1 MATDLLPATDL
12 APALPPGLTPEQR
25 IDAWLD
31 LMEACDEFLLAGLRL
46 KVGPGGDVQAAYRQ
60 WYAEL
65 MAEHDRT
72 MQHLVEEFNRR
83 SDKDGRRGRVAGA

>member
-1 MATDLLPATDL
+1 MATDLVPATDL

-25 IDAWLD
+25 IEAWLD
-31 LMEACDEFLLAGLRL
+31 LLDACDEFLLAGLRL
-46 KVGPGGDVQAAYRQ
+46 KFGPGGDVQAAYRQ
-60 WYAEL
+60 WYSEH

>member
-1 MATDLLPATDL
+1 MSTELIPPPDL
-12 APALPPGLTPEQR
+12 APSIPPGLTPEQR
-25 IDAWLD
+25 IEVWLD
-31 LMEACDEFLLAGLRL
+31 LMNACEEFLLAGLRL

-60 WYAEL
+60 WYAEH

-83 SDKDGRRGRVAGA
+83 SEKHGR